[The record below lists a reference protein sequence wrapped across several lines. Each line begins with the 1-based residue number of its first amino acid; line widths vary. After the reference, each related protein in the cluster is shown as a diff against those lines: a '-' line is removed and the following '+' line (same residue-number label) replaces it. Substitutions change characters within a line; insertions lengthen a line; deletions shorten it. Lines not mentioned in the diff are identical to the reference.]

1 MKVVQIKINNHMH
14 ISIRQASIQDT
25 MIVSNILRE
34 AAEWLQQSGIPL
46 WHDSEVTPESISQDV
61 ANGLFFI
68 AESDSNPSGTIKFQL
83 EDLLFWP
90 DIVQEDSAF
99 IHRLAV
105 RRLYSG
111 GKVSSA
117 LLNWAVSHAQ
127 TLNKSYLRLDC
138 DAARP
143 SLKAVYEKFGFRHHS
158 DRQVAAYFV
167 SRYEYKIPHLYE

>member
-1 MKVVQIKINNHMH
+1 MH
-14 ISIRQASIQDT
+14 ISIRKASIQDT
-25 MIVSNILRE
+25 FIVSDVLRE
-34 AAEWLQQSGIPL
+34 AAVWLQQRGIPL
-46 WHDSEVTPESISQDV
+46 WHDSEVTPESISKDI

-68 AESDSNPSGTIKFQL
+68 AESDGEPSGTIKFQL

-105 RRLYSG
+105 RRNYSG

-117 LLNWAVSHAQ
+117 LLNWAISNAQ
-127 TLNKSYLRLDC
+127 TLKKSYLRLDC

-143 SLKAVYEKFGFRHHS
+143 RLKAVYEKFGFCHHS
-158 DRQVAAYFV
+158 DKQVGAYFV
-167 SRYEYKIPHLYE
+167 SRYEYKIPVKVN